1 VLCERNREM
10 LHAGASFL
18 LPTPRS
24 WGPSK
29 SPKDGQ
35 THLIC
40 DFDKKAESLGRL
52 EQQPAG
58 DVLAE
63 VLGLGAG
70 LHLKS
75 LGVAHTQLLQ
85 DLPPVPHC

>member
-1 VLCERNREM
+1 MPCEVSRKM
-10 LHAGASFL
+10 PHKGTSLL
-18 LPTPRS
+18 LPHYMFLWPQQVS
-24 WGPSK
+24 
-29 SPKDGQ
+29 KDGQ

-52 EQQPAG
+52 EEQPAG

-75 LGVAHTQLLQ
+75 LGVAHT
-85 DLPPVPHC
+85 